1 MGLGRTGLGRTGFG
15 WEIVAAV
22 AGMREPVAGMREP
35 VAGMREPAAGM
46 REPVAVRQTVVVTV
60 QSCQSGTLN
69 TQSRVGIVESCTQVV
84 LQVQVHQN
92 SMVLHSVV
100 LHSWSLV

>member
-1 MGLGRTGLGRTGFG
+1 MESTTWGTTSGSCLMGLGRTGLGRTGFG

-22 AGMREPVAGMREP
+22 VGMREPV
-35 VAGMREPAAGM
+35 AGM